1 MAEPKNMV
9 FTIDKENNC
18 TVDGTKNIQVEDLV
32 TMLSVC
38 YALLKEAEENSDLD
52 LEEVLELIDAGSD
65 TTLDVEGE

>member
-38 YALLKEAEENSDLD
+38 YALLREAEENSDLD